1 MPKTDNEPLGP
12 QFESRLRMELD
23 RVRPR
28 FSSPRYLAAGGHRVG
43 SWRLAPA
50 GLAVGIAGILTLSAY
65 AATGSA
71 NPAVWTQRIVTTIQ
85 PSPAPEASPTQT
97 SYPTPSEHVVAPTE
111 SPEAS
116 PRAEPSER
124 AEPSTQPSPSGDEQ
138 SSSTASPSPAPD
150 R

>member
-1 MPKTDNEPLGP
+1 MPKTESELLGP
-12 QFESRLRMELD
+12 QFESRLRIELD

-28 FSSPRYLAAGGHRVG
+28 FSSPRYLAGDRHRVG
-43 SWRLAPA
+43 SWRFAPV

-97 SYPTPSEHVVAPTE
+97 SYPTPSEHTYTPAE
-111 SPEAS
+111 SPEPS

-124 AEPSTQPSPSGDEQ
+124 PEQSPQANPSGDDQ
-138 SSSTASPSPAPD
+138 SSSSASQSPPPD